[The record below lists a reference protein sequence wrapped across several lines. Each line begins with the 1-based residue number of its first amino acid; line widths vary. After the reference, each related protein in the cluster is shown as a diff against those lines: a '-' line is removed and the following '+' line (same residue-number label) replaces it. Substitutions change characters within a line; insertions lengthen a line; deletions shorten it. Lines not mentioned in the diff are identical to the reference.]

1 MNQKQTIGRILL
13 GTGAAVLFFVI
24 GDAVAGTPVPT
35 CCVTH
40 YCYDENDNLISK
52 ASDCT
57 KQPCKVDERCVD
69 LGDCSA
75 GGNATAIARCVPSV

>member
-1 MNQKQTIGRILL
+1 MKQKQTIGRVLL

-40 YCYDENDNLISK
+40 YCYDGNGNLTSK
-52 ASDCT
+52 ATRCT
-57 KQPCKVDERCVD
+57 KRPCEVGQGCEDH
-69 LGDCSA
+69 GSCSPD
-75 GGNATAIARCVPSV
+75 GNATALPKCVFPQ